1 MLPVAK
7 LLAGI
12 VVATSVLGNSG
23 LAFDGE
29 TFAILGEINA
39 LRRQYAL
46 PPVRLEPRLSAEAR
60 AHARDMSKYDYL
72 GTQLPNGDAFGTRL
86 MRAGYAYHRMYVSV
100 AAGHPTPLGVVASW
114 ASEEPGRRQLLDA
127 KVADVGVGYA
137 AKAEVSGGSHLD
149 YFWVVTLAEPLA
161 PFNGNWRR
169 EVLDLVNGFRS
180 ERGLRQLNTDSR
192 LNAAAQTHAE
202 DMAER
207 DYIAHIS
214 PDGRTPG
221 KRATVAGYRWSRLL
235 ENVAAGQPTPTEA
248 VEVWKASPGHRR
260 AMLDPEIRELGIG
273 YAFLPQDDGRVR
285 ASHYWA
291 LSLGRTQ

>member
-1 MLPVAK
+1 MLRIGQ
-7 LLAGI
+7 LLAALVI
-12 VVATSVLGNSG
+12 ATSVFGNSG
-23 LAFDGE
+23 PALSDE
-29 TFAILGEINA
+29 TFAVLGEINA
-39 LRRQYAL
+39 LRRQHGL

-60 AHARDMSKYDYL
+60 AHAQDMSKYDYL
-72 GTQLPNGDAFGTRL
+72 GTRLPNGDAFGTRL
-86 MRAGYAYHRMYVSV
+86 VRAGYAYRRMYVSV

-114 ASEEPGRRQLLDA
+114 AAEEPGRRQLLDA
-127 KVADVGVGYA
+127 KVADVGLGYA
-137 AKAEVSGGSHLD
+137 ARPEVSGSSHLD
-149 YFWVVTLAEPLA
+149 HFWVVTLAEPSM
-161 PFNGNWRR
+161 PFTGNWRR
-169 EVLDLVNGFRS
+169 EVLNLVNRFRS

-192 LNAAAQTHAE
+192 LNTAAQTHAE

-214 PDGRTPG
+214 PDGGTPG
-221 KRATVAGYRWSRLL
+221 ERASVAGYRWSRLL

-273 YAFLPQDDGRVR
+273 YVFLPQDDGRIR

-291 LSLGRTQ
+291 LSLGRAR